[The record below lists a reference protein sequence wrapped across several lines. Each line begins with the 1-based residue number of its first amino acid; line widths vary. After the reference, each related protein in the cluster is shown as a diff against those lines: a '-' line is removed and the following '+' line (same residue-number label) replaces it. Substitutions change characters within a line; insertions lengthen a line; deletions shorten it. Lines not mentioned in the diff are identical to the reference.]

1 MFTIKSFNF
10 QEKSY
15 ADIAF
20 SIRDKVFVQEQK
32 VDREEEYDS
41 HEEEARHY
49 LIYADG
55 IPAGTARWRKTDNGI
70 KLERFAILPEFR
82 KQGAGITLVKAVLDD
97 VLVFNKTIYL
107 NSQVSAMNL
116 YRRAGFKEEG
126 DLFYEANIPHY
137 KMTYQTNS

>member
-1 MFTIKSFNF
+1 MFTVKSFNF
-10 QEKSY
+10 HEKEY
-15 ADIAF
+15 AALAF

-41 HEEEARHY
+41 HEEESRHY

-55 IPAGTARWRKTDNGI
+55 VAAGTARWRKTDNGI

-82 KQGAGITLVKAVLDD
+82 KQGAGITLVKTVLAD

-107 NSQVSAMNL
+107 NSQVTAMNL

-137 KMTYQTNS
+137 KMTYQPTS